1 MTATPTARVFT
12 AVAGHGP
19 AATELTTKALHF
31 ASQLLDG
38 RLRHNGDPRITHTRE
53 AATVADL
60 DADIDTVVAALL
72 LDRTP
77 RDLHPV
83 HRPRRVANSVL
94 PTHRTGQGNRDYAAA
109 HRVRSDPPR
118 HSWDMGVSP
127 SARRQLTGSGPT
139 HPARRSGRRRSPRP
153 TATPF
158 STHRSEEWMT

>member
-94 PTHRTGQGNRDYAAA
+94 PTHRTGQGNHDYAAA

-139 HPARRSGRRRSPRP
+139 HPARAAAGAVLRDLPRRRSAPTDPRNG
-153 TATPF
+153 
-158 STHRSEEWMT
+158 